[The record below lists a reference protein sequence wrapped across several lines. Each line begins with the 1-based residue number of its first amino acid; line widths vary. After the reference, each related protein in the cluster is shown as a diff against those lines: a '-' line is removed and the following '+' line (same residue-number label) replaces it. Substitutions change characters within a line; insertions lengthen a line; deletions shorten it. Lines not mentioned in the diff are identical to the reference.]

1 MGNFYKQYGSFLGI
15 IDSSVFGGTMADPL
29 ALSKIVYYLD
39 KFIETI
45 QGSYQAVTGL
55 EVMKLMDK
63 LVLQVDV
70 STTSLLVDLAIKKN
84 ITKPT

>member
-15 IDSSVFGGTMADPL
+15 IDSSVFGGTIADPL

-45 QGSYQAVTGL
+45 
-55 EVMKLMDK
+55 
-63 LVLQVDV
+63 
-70 STTSLLVDLAIKKN
+70 
-84 ITKPT
+84 